1 MCGNVS
7 LDKRNSTQP
16 SFYLRVVCR
25 DLSFGETL
33 KYSERDGMRGTMW
46 EIVPNFSRHR
56 SKFPLMAE
64 HPRSKRVLLV
74 TIQTLRGAF

>member
-1 MCGNVS
+1 
-7 LDKRNSTQP
+7 
-16 SFYLRVVCR
+16 
-25 DLSFGETL
+25 
-33 KYSERDGMRGTMW
+33 MW

-74 TIQTLRGAF
+74 TIQTLRGAFQDMEEIKTAPDWILIGFYFL